1 VITVNRKEGAN
12 FKTRFDTLSATL
24 ERVSIFRGKGGGG
37 AEIEIFGNLE
47 KKFLISITLKHL
59 KFGRGVQISLGG
71 VGTLSV
77 GGGEE
82 NILRYGL
89 R

>member
-12 FKTRFDTLSATL
+12 LKTRFDTLSATL
-24 ERVSIFRGKGGGG
+24 ERVSIFRGKGGG

-77 GGGEE
+77 GGGGKYFT
-82 NILRYGL
+82 LWR
-89 R
+89 